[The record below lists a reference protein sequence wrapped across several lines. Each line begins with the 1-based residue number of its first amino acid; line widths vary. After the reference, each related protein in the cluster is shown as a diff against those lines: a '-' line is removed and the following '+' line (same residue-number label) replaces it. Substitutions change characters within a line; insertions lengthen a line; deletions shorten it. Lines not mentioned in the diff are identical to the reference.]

1 MNICVL
7 TLKFALKSTYLVSIQ
22 YFRQMKTECHMI
34 LKTHYVTVF
43 GDTRA
48 DPDPYTYVTF
58 GDTLA
63 APPSIVT
70 LPTTRMYVLF

>member
-1 MNICVL
+1 MEHKLLNFSHSML
-7 TLKFALKSTYLVSIQ
+7 TIHILF
-22 YFRQMKTECHMI
+22 MKTECHMI

-63 APPSIVT
+63 APP
-70 LPTTRMYVLF
+70 PP